1 MNINKANIYNIRS
14 LYLNNKFF
22 FLRIILSFIIWIVML
37 KIGLPKGGRWVLN
50 EQIFTGFEIANGNL
64 ETFKPGAE
72 SLYKV
77 TTIYP
82 YLQSL
87 ILGLLTKITNLR
99 NLEFIC
105 ISMLAPLLT
114 VLNFNILM
122 DLSFKINCRNNKHF
136 LPKSIYIVLI
146 ASFFIFSDFYLLY
159 ASELKPDSLALI
171 FLYLSFYFTFHID
184 KSKKIFFPILNYK
197 RLILISICLFLSC
210 STKQQFFLPSV
221 FICIYLSILS
231 RSFKNMIILTTGP
244 VLSLLI
250 PSIIF
255 KGYFSTIIL
264 SHAGRGIGGIYE
276 NSLSIITSI
285 FLYLSVSFLIILLVK
300 TNIKIT
306 FKGISPESIEII
318 SKPVNFINKKIK
330 LKEIYNKNFF
340 YSLNFYVI
348 SVFSVFFISQ
358 LISTFNFG
366 GNVGNFQVGAIPLL
380 SLSIP
385 LIFSLNEFDKKESY
399 IDKCINISLCSLSFF
414 SIVSIYSLIP
424 INPNNNYFVRGEFI
438 IPNLY

>member
-1 MNINKANIYNIRS
+1 
-14 LYLNNKFF
+14 
-22 FLRIILSFIIWIVML
+22 ML

-105 ISMLAPLLT
+105 ISMLSPLLT

-171 FLYLSFYFTFHID
+171 FFIFPFILLFILIKVKDFLSYIELQKVDSYFNLPFFILLYKATIFSTKCFYLYL
-184 KSKKIFFPILNYK
+184 
-197 RLILISICLFLSC
+197 
-210 STKQQFFLPSV
+210 
-221 FICIYLSILS
+221 FIILS

-330 LKEIYNKNFF
+330 LKEIYNKNF
-340 YSLNFYVI
+340 
-348 SVFSVFFISQ
+348 
-358 LISTFNFG
+358 
-366 GNVGNFQVGAIPLL
+366 
-380 SLSIP
+380 SIL
-385 LIFSLNEFDKKESY
+385 LIFMLSVS
-399 IDKCINISLCSLSFF
+399 SLSF
-414 SIVSIYSLIP
+414 
-424 INPNNNYFVRGEFI
+424 
-438 IPNLY
+438 LYLS